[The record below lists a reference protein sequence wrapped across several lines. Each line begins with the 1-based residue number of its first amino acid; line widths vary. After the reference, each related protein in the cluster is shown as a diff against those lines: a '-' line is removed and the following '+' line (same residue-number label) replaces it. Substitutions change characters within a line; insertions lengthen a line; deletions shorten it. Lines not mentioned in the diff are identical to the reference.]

1 VITSWGIPLNVKLCR
16 RIMKEEL
23 EKLPETDME
32 GLEYQAKTCVLHSGG
47 NVKSLMIFKYCSNV
61 TRTVLWRDYPLC

>member
-1 VITSWGIPLNVKLCR
+1 
-16 RIMKEEL
+16 MKEEL

-32 GLEYQAKTCVLHSGG
+32 GLEYQAKTCFLHSGG